1 MKTLVERLETPV
13 REETDVLVVGGGIA
27 GVAAALAARARRR
40 AGAPDGKAGAAGW
53 IGHQWTDQ
61 LV

>member
-27 GVAAALAARARRR
+27 GDQRA
-40 AGAPDGKAGAAGW
+40 
-53 IGHQWTDQ
+53 HQ

>member
-27 GVAAALAARARRR
+27 GVAAALAARR
-40 AGAPDGKAGAAGW
+40 AGVRVLLLEKQALLG
-53 IGHQWTDQ
+53 
-61 LV
+61 